1 MPKET
6 DMRPL
11 NPHHLAA
18 AATILKQRL
27 RQLLTRDDGYTSESV
42 VTTAMLVAL
51 ALTVLGIIVA
61 KVAARANSIDLNP

>member
-1 MPKET
+1 
-6 DMRPL
+6 MRLL

>member
-1 MPKET
+1 
-6 DMRPL
+6 MRPL
-11 NPHHLAA
+11 HLHRLAA

-27 RQLLTRDDGYTSESV
+27 RQALTRDDGYTSESV

-51 ALTVLGIIVA
+51 ALTVVGIIVA

>member
-1 MPKET
+1 
-6 DMRPL
+6 MRLL
-11 NPHHLAA
+11 NPHYLAA